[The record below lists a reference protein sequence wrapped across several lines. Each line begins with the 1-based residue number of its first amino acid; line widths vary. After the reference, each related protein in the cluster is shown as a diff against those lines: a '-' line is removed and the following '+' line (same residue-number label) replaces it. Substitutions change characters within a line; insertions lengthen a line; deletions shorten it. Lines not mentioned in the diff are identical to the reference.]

1 MSGETFRD
9 AWVRVRPVLTWGA
22 LASIQLVALV
32 PVWALFAIDTTDL
45 EDWLTDGVPL
55 LLALATQPFLGALAG
70 ARLFAVGT
78 SGTKRSPSW
87 LDRFVVGLS
96 TLLLIPLPAEALRRF
111 LVATMIENP
120 SRAQT
125 ESWMWLLVFVP
136 VATICFAAGTIFGQ
150 ILHRSWLAAL
160 AAYLGSLVLGLAT
173 LVALRDS
180 QFETGVLVVSGLLA
194 ALCAGSAAHL
204 RGERRLYGSR
214 PVAANRGRDH
224 AWCHRVATMLGVT
237 GLGLSQYAAFRRAK
251 AELGATQRELA
262 VVVENSK
269 TTAARLSEFRA
280 ENARKEQ
287 VLAPLRAILPEML
300 DVPAFMETFE
310 DFARAESV
318 RVVQADVTTSS
329 YDFYDQAVITLELEG
344 DERRIDELEAKVS
357 GLARIVH
364 WRTVSEEPKRSVS
377 LAIYAAPPPP
387 DVSDRDVCPAPKGAG
402 STVWFWPYADEL
414 ADDRRQISELCEELT
429 KLEPIADMVG
439 EYQELLAE
447 LEELVALIERL
458 RADHPN

>member
-1 MSGETFRD
+1 
-9 AWVRVRPVLTWGA
+9 
-22 LASIQLVALV
+22 
-32 PVWALFAIDTTDL
+32 
-45 EDWLTDGVPL
+45 
-55 LLALATQPFLGALAG
+55 
-70 ARLFAVGT
+70 
-78 SGTKRSPSW
+78 
-87 LDRFVVGLS
+87 
-96 TLLLIPLPAEALRRF
+96 
-111 LVATMIENP
+111 
-120 SRAQT
+120 
-125 ESWMWLLVFVP
+125 MWLLVFVP

-180 QFETGVLVVSGLLA
+180 QFETGVWVVSGLLA
-194 ALCAGSAAHL
+194 ALCALSALIFAVRGGSTV
-204 RGERRLYGSR
+204 RGLLL
-214 PVAANRGRDH
+214 PTV
-224 AWCHRVATMLGVT
+224 VATMLGVT
-237 GLGLSQYAAFRRAK
+237 GLALSQYAAFRRAK
-251 AELGATQRELA
+251 AEWRTTQRELA

-269 TTAARLSEFRA
+269 IAAARLSEFRA
-280 ENARKEQ
+280 EIVRKEE

-300 DVPAFMETFE
+300 DVPAFIETFE

-318 RVVQADVTTSS
+318 RVVQADVTTSR

-364 WRTVSEEPKRSVS
+364 WRTVSEEPKRNVS
-377 LAIYAAPPPP
+377 LTIYAALPPP
-387 DVSDRDVCPAPKGAG
+387 DVSDRDLCPAPKGAG
-402 STVWFWPYADEL
+402 STVWFWPYAD
-414 ADDRRQISELCEELT
+414 DRRQISELCEELI